1 MSEVVEVREPGEA
14 RAVMPAADV
23 RRRTSLVVGL
33 VLMILVIDQVTK
45 IWVKTHMRIGE
56 AFGPGWFLVHFV
68 ENEGA
73 AFGTS
78 FGGSWGKIALT
89 LVRIIAI
96 GGLAYLLRT
105 LIRDRKAETGLLVV
119 FSLIFAG
126 AIGNVI
132 DSMFYGLVFSAS
144 VYGGGVAEW
153 VPFGEGY
160 TTFLKGHVVDM
171 LHFPLIDTT
180 WPEWVPVVGGTALE
194 FFKYIFNVADAA
206 ISVGVA
212 GLVLLY
218 RRGVSL

>member
-1 MSEVVEVREPGEA
+1 MSEILEVQEARVVREVITAGEVRQ
-14 RAVMPAADV
+14 
-23 RRRTSLVVGL
+23 RTSLVIGL
-33 VLMILVIDQVTK
+33 VLTVLVIDQVSK
-45 IWVKTHMRIGE
+45 VWVKTHMAIGE

-89 LVRIIAI
+89 LVRVVAI
-96 GGLAYLLRT
+96 GGLAYLLRG
-105 LIRDRKAETGLLVV
+105 LIFDRKAKAGMLVV

-132 DSMFYGLVFSAS
+132 DSMFYGLVFTAS
-144 VYGGGVAEW
+144 TAYEVAAW

-171 LHFPLIDTT
+171 LHFPLIETV
-180 WPEWVPVVGGTALE
+180 WPDWMPVVGGTPLE

-212 GLVLLY
+212 GLVLFY
-218 RRGVSL
+218 RKGLNL